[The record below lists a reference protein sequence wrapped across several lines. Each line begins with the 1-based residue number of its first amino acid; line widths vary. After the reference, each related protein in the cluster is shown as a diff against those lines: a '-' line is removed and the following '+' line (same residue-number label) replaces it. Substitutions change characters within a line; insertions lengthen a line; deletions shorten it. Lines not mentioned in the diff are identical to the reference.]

1 MTTTITAP
9 TFTFICECFR
19 CAGFKR
25 AFSTFRGVNDGRC
38 LRCNGTLRDLV
49 TKPTHRMDEY
59 LPAGERRTT
68 AIATIAKVLSM
79 VGADAKRDEKGA
91 RMSEWGF
98 TYARKNDDCLIF
110 AAALTTSPDD
120 VRRRGWVAFCA
131 KARAKFPADRAE
143 KLIAATRTRVVA
155 FSGLTSETV
164 GAWLGESVAN
174 ATVAA

>member
-1 MTTTITAP
+1 
-9 TFTFICECFR
+9 
-19 CAGFKR
+19 
-25 AFSTFRGVNDGRC
+25 
-38 LRCNGTLRDLV
+38 
-49 TKPTHRMDEY
+49 MDEY

-174 ATVAA
+174 ATAAA